1 MGLTIAFW
9 ILAVMIVLAAVGV
22 IMQKNVFRAAL
33 ALIVVLVAVAGIFIT
48 LNADFLAGAQILIYV
63 GAISVV
69 IILAIMLT
77 REFTHGSPSNRLR
90 IPALI
95 VAAAFFG
102 LLVFAVVKTDWQV
115 VTSAPQTPTT
125 ANLGEQLFT
134 QHGFLL
140 PVEITAVL
148 ILAVVIGA
156 IAIAREK

>member
-1 MGLTIAFW
+1 MGLTVAFW
-9 ILAVMIVLAAVGV
+9 IFAVLIVLAALGV

-48 LNADFLAGAQILIYV
+48 LDADFLAGAQILIYV

-90 IPALI
+90 LPALVI
-95 VAAAFFG
+95 AAAFFG
-102 LLVFAVVKTDWQV
+102 LLVFAAVKTHWPV
-115 VTSAPQTPTT
+115 ASTAPQTATT
-125 ANLGEQLFT
+125 LSLGEQLFT

>member
-1 MGLTIAFW
+1 MGLTVAFW
-9 ILAVMIVLAAVGV
+9 ILAVLIILAAAGV
-22 IMQKNVFRAAL
+22 ILQKNVFRAAL
-33 ALIVVLVAVAGIFIT
+33 ALIIVLVAVAGIFIT
-48 LNADFLAGAQILIYV
+48 LNADFLAAAQILIYV
-63 GAISVV
+63 GAIAVV

-77 REFTHGSPSNRLR
+77 REFTHGNPSNRLR

-95 VAAAFFG
+95 VAATFFG

-115 VTSAPQTPTT
+115 VNTTPQTPTT
-125 ANLGEQLFT
+125 ASLGEQLFT

-148 ILAVVIGA
+148 ILVVIIGA